1 MAFMQSEA
9 PLGTD
14 PKPYRG
20 ALLARAMAAG
30 TTGKLDPDLAL
41 MSRDEGDKT
50 IFLLSPAAAKHA
62 PGMPGEWVESTDAKD
77 HAWTM
82 IYEVDISLKELG
94 LKEA

>member
-1 MAFMQSEA
+1 MAWMQSAA

-14 PKPYRG
+14 PKPYKG
-20 ALLARAMAAG
+20 ALLARAMASG

-62 PGMPGEWVESTDAKD
+62 HGMPGDWAETADAPD